1 MTEWNKQVLTKVQKQ
16 VAKDLFDDWKSDAK
30 KVGVTLRQPFAVID
44 ADGKI
49 ILEDR
54 KAMCLSDLYSNN
66 LTGNNPVLFQM
77 IVTKD
82 INIRVA
88 DEGDVMGYTNW
99 AVKSQMCKPYIL
111 KHTKKERMQF
121 GIPIALVDVPQNAPL
136 LVSTHVRYMWDTHN
150 SMFNCNIP
158 KIRKMFPSLTWAEV
172 FVLSVCMT
180 DISKKEIYF
189 RLTSDTHSAFGSS
202 TPFKAVKDYARQCFN
217 HKKMDSKSLN
227 LYSPTRGKG
236 IGTMFSSYV
245 DGRDFNRLIQDCLT
259 VVKIPIMSQWG
270 SCSFNSEY
278 LKDVVKIIIKEL
290 RKTPIGLS
298 NRDLSKGVRNASKAK
313 G

>member
-1 MTEWNKQVLTKVQKQ
+1 MTEWNKQVLTAVQKK
-16 VAKDLFDDWKSDAK
+16 VAKELFDDWRKDAK
-30 KVGVTLRQPFAVID
+30 ESRCSLRQPFAVID

-49 ILEDR
+49 ILKDR
-54 KAMCLSDLYSNN
+54 HAVCLSYLYSNN

-88 DEGDVMGYTNW
+88 DEEDVMGYTNW

-121 GIPIALVDVPQNAPL
+121 GIPIALVGVPQNAPL

-158 KIRKMFPSLTWAEV
+158 KIRKMFPALTWAEV

-180 DISKKEIYF
+180 DISKNEIYF
-189 RLTSDTHSAFGSS
+189 RLTSDAHSAFGSS

-227 LYSPTRGKG
+227 LSKPTRGEG
-236 IGTMFSSYV
+236 IEAMFSTYA
-245 DGRDFNRLIQDCLT
+245 DGVGFNKFIQDCLT
-259 VVKIPIMSQWG
+259 VVKIPIMAQWG
-270 SCSFNSEY
+270 SFSFNPKYFE
-278 LKDVVKIIIKEL
+278 DVVKVIIKEL
-290 RKTPIGLS
+290 RK
-298 NRDLSKGVRNASKAK
+298 
-313 G
+313 